1 MHSSTALLWAIPSL
15 PDPSQKKPVQSARN
29 PATSVLNGLVP
40 QHFGVANQKQS
51 VLEFGAFRPDEFAL
65 RADQTRAILMQNPN
79 HLQTVPFEQAAKDW
93 LADEELYHLKEK
105 SKTLKSYAD
114 YIKRLN
120 TVFGAIVVS
129 EIHIGH
135 IREYQRL
142 KIKSYHPR
150 SVNHDLRLMGRILKK
165 AGLWKDLKEHYR
177 PLPEPKWTPPRVLT
191 DDQEQ
196 HLFEV
201 AARNEAYSLAY
212 WVASLTN
219 NTSASGVELRFLQ
232 RKHVH
237 MELDPPEL
245 YIPEAKNNYRERKI
259 PLNERGAIQMQ
270 RILDRAE
277 SLCST
282 RPEHFVF
289 PFRLHR
295 GSYDPTK
302 PASESWLRKQWDK
315 MRKEAG
321 FPWLRPHDMRH
332 QIVTKLL
339 EDGQPEEVVR
349 AIAGHVSREM
359 MEHYSHTRTKR
370 KFQALQSISPK
381 KKPASISTGKN
392 GKGASA

>member
-1 MHSSTALLWAIPSL
+1 MQSSTAALFWAVPSL
-15 PDPSQKKPVQSARN
+15 DPTHKKPVQPARN
-29 PATSVLNGLVP
+29 PVP
-40 QHFGVANQKQS
+40 SGFCSPCPQDFVAGKQGRKEI
-51 VLEFGAFRPDEFAL
+51 EFGAFRSDEFAL
-65 RADQTRAILMQNPN
+65 RADQTRAILMQSP
-79 HLQTVPFEQAAKDW
+79 HDSTTLFKQAAESW
-93 LADEELYHLKEK
+93 LEDEKLYHSKT
-105 SKTLKSYAD
+105 KTLKSYGD

-120 TVFGAIVVS
+120 TVFG
-129 EIHIGH
+129 EIPIMELHIGH
-135 IREYQRL
+135 LREYQRL
-142 KIKSYHPR
+142 NVKRYHPR
-150 SVNHDLRLMGRILKK
+150 SVNHDLRLLGRILKR
-165 AGLWKDLKEHYR
+165 AALWKEIKEHYR

-191 DDQEQ
+191 EKEEQ

-201 AARNEAYSLAY
+201 AATNEDYSLAY

-219 NTSASGVELRFLQ
+219 NTSAYGVELRFLQ

-245 YIPEAKNNYRERKI
+245 FIPEAKNEYRERKI

-277 SLCST
+277 SLGST
-282 RPEHFVF
+282 RPDHFVF

-295 GSYDPTK
+295 GLYDPIR

-321 FPWLRPHDMRH
+321 FPKLRPGDLRH
-332 QIVTKLL
+332 QIITKLL

-359 MEHYSHTRTKR
+359 MEYYSHTRTAR
-370 KFQALQSISPK
+370 KFEALKSISPK
-381 KKPASISTGKN
+381 KKPASISTDSTR
-392 GKGASA
+392 KGESA

>member
-1 MHSSTALLWAIPSL
+1 M
-15 PDPSQKKPVQSARN
+15 
-29 PATSVLNGLVP
+29 GLVDDSKRLP
-40 QHFGVANQKQS
+40 FS
-51 VLEFGAFRPDEFAL
+51 
-65 RADQTRAILMQNPN
+65 RAAE
-79 HLQTVPFEQAAKDW
+79 HWLQ
-93 LADEELYHLKEK
+93 EEEIYHSKT
-105 SKTLKSYAD
+105 KTLKSYRD
-114 YIKRLN
+114 YIKRLGSA
-120 TVFGAIVVS
+120 FADLPLA

-135 IREYQRL
+135 IREYQRMNV
-142 KIKSYHPR
+142 KTYHPR
-150 SVNHDLRLMGRILKK
+150 SVNHDLRLLGRILKK
-165 AGLWKDLKEHYR
+165 AGLWADLKEHYR
-177 PLPEPKWTPPRVLT
+177 PLPEPKWSPPRVLT
-191 DDQEQ
+191 DDEEQ

-201 AARNEAYSLAY
+201 AAGNEDFSLAY

-237 MELDPPEL
+237 MEFEPPEL
-245 YIPEAKNNYRERKI
+245 YIPEAKNSYRERKI

-277 SLCST
+277 KLGST
-282 RPEHFVF
+282 RPDHFVF
-289 PFRLHR
+289 PFREHR
-295 GSYDPTK
+295 SKYDPTK

-332 QIVTKLL
+332 QIITKLL

-359 MEHYSHTRTKR
+359 MEHYSHTRTTR
-370 KFQALQSISPK
+370 KLQALQAISPK
-381 KKPASISTGKN
+381 KKPASGISTSKN